1 MTLKNY
7 QWGKVT
13 PAFQVIRIFMFCHT
27 QQIIWKKTCM
37 SILCERCFV

>member
-13 PAFQVIRIFMFCHT
+13 PAFQVIEIFMFCHIFFT
-27 QQIIWKKTCM
+27 TNYMIKT
-37 SILCERCFV
+37 